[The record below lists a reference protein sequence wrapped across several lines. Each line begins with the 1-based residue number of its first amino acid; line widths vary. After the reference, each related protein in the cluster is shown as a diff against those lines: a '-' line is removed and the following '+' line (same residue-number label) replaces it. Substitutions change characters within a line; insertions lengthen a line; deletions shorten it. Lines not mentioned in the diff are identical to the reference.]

1 MEQLIDQICKA
12 PVFEGCS
19 KQTLA
24 NLLSVTPHRI
34 RHKDK
39 EDIIAYM
46 GDKCDDIMMLV
57 EGTIYTTMTNQ
68 EGKEIVVETLTGP
81 TLLAPAFV
89 YAKQGNLP
97 VNIIA
102 KEHCTLL
109 YISRNSF
116 ADLLHKDKLLM
127 MNFIAIISDRCQRL
141 SRRVNDFALQSLKV
155 RVVEYLK
162 IHRRIENVGWLSRI
176 LGVARPSLS
185 RILSELKAEG
195 IIERTLD
202 GIELKR

>member
-1 MEQLIDQICKA
+1 
-12 PVFEGCS
+12 
-19 KQTLA
+19 
-24 NLLSVTPHRI
+24 
-34 RHKDK
+34 
-39 EDIIAYM
+39 
-46 GDKCDDIMMLV
+46 
-57 EGTIYTTMTNQ
+57 
-68 EGKEIVVETLTGP
+68 
-81 TLLAPAFV
+81 
-89 YAKQGNLP
+89 
-97 VNIIA
+97 
-102 KEHCTLL
+102 
-109 YISRNSF
+109 
-116 ADLLHKDKLLM
+116 M